1 MHPLKTL
8 LPAAL
13 LAGACTSPSADE
25 FASTE
30 RRSARQCF
38 WASGVTSFSD
48 AGPNRALVNVGRQ
61 DTWQLELSPGCPNV
75 DYAMRLGIVSR
86 GSERICSGVDA
97 ELLVP
102 TASERGFQRCLVRN
116 VRKLSP
122 QEAAAA
128 GRETTGR

>member
-1 MHPLKTL
+1 MRLVRTL

-13 LAGACTSPSADE
+13 LAGACTSPSADDFE
-25 FASTE
+25 STD
-30 RRSARQCF
+30 RRSLSECF

-61 DTWQLELSPGCPNV
+61 DTWHLELSPGCPNV
-75 DYAMRLGIVSR
+75 DYAMRLGIASR

-102 TASERGFQRCLVRN
+102 TASGSGFQRCLVRD

-128 GRETTGR
+128 RGGTTGR